1 MLYWINEVFMSISTI
16 LNAVLII
23 IGAWF
28 GIACVIGSARFAYRP
43 LILISVL
50 GFSICLV
57 GIMDLLQIPYSNWI
71 TRLGLIGLLLF
82 NLKYRDGLNQRGITN
97 RQLFLF
103 TKQ

>member
-1 MLYWINEVFMSISTI
+1 MSVATV
-16 LNAVLII
+16 LNVVLII

-28 GIACVIGSARFAYRP
+28 GIACVVGAIRFVYRP
-43 LILISVL
+43 LILISIL

-57 GIMDLLQIPYSNWI
+57 GIMDLLQLPYSNWI
-71 TRLGLIGLLLF
+71 TRLGLIGMLLF
-82 NLKYRDGLNQRGITN
+82 NLKYREKLNQRGITD